1 MFTYCKIPNEPFCLF
16 ADDISRSCPRKV
28 GQPRFVKNCVHT
40 AYSWPHGFGFNE
52 NKKYAKEVW
61 DNGSI

>member
-28 GQPRFVKNCVHT
+28 GQPRFVKKCVHT

-52 NKKYAKEVW
+52 NKKYA
-61 DNGSI
+61 